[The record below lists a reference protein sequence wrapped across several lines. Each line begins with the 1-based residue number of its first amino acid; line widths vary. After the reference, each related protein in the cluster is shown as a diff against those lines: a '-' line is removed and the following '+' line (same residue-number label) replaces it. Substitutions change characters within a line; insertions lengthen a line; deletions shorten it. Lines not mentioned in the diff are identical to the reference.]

1 MYTAKTEIRV
11 RYGETDQMSY
21 LYHGSYASYY
31 EVGRTEAMRAL
42 GITYKELEKTGIM
55 MPVVKQTMEYLRPVF
70 YDDLITVTTI
80 IKELPTGHKVDFH
93 TELYNEKGKLVNRG
107 VTTLAFYNQEQ
118 RKTVAMP
125 ETMKQQLEPLFS

>member
-1 MYTAKTEIRV
+1 MYSAKTEIRV

-21 LYHGSYASYY
+21 LYHGNYASYY
-31 EVGRTEAMRAL
+31 EVGRTDAMRAL
-42 GITYKELEKTGIM
+42 GLAYKELEEKGIM

-80 IKELPTGHKVDFH
+80 IKELPEGSKVDFH
-93 TELYNEKGKLVNRG
+93 TEMYNEKGKLVNRG
-107 VTTLAFYNQEQ
+107 VTTLVFYNKEQ

-125 ETMKQQLEPLFS
+125 EIMKQQLQPFFS